1 MGIQQ
6 DVMDSLQD
14 FKFTK
19 INGQP
24 TDKDLNLLTKELTTA
39 AASIPT
45 TNGGGQHGHVRLIL
59 DAAEYITFLHKAPD
73 SSTQS
78 IRDRILQW

>member
-6 DVMDSLQD
+6 DVMDSLHD

-19 INGQP
+19 IDGQP

-39 AASIPT
+39 ATSILT
-45 TNGGGQHGHVRLIL
+45 TNGGGQHGHIGLIINT
-59 DAAEYITFLHKAPD
+59 AVYFTFLHNGK
-73 SSTQS
+73 
-78 IRDRILQW
+78 